1 MPNSDNMKD
10 SRTDIDRLFEQGV
23 SDVSHTPRKTMSV
36 EKIAASSASKSGV
49 GILLLSHAKEILL
62 CIFSFLVGV
71 GETLFFVH
79 RTGNRDTAPTETVA
93 TIPTDTANTARSV
106 EDTIAYTVVSAK
118 PASNVSSPKSPVSS
132 PVVVKK
138 TVVQRDTVVINETVT
153 LKDTVYVP

>member
-1 MPNSDNMKD
+1 MKD

-36 EKIAASSASKSGV
+36 EQIAASSASKSGV

-106 EDTIAYTVVSAK
+106 EDTIAYTGKTTVNAVSAK
-118 PASNVSSPKSPVSS
+118 PASNVSRPKSPVSS

>member
-1 MPNSDNMKD
+1 MKD

-118 PASNVSSPKSPVSS
+118 PASDVSSPKSPVST

-138 TVVQRDTVVINETVT
+138 TVVQRDTVVINETVII
-153 LKDTVYVP
+153 KDTTYVP

>member
-1 MPNSDNMKD
+1 MPNNQNMKD

>member
-1 MPNSDNMKD
+1 MKD

-118 PASNVSSPKSPVSS
+118 PASDVSSPKSPVST

>member
-1 MPNSDNMKD
+1 MKD

-36 EKIAASSASKSGV
+36 EQIAASSASKSGV

-71 GETLFFVH
+71 GETLFIVH

-93 TIPTDTANTARSV
+93 TIPTDTSNTARSV